1 MEDHY
6 DMRLYIRGILEERG
20 FVVCEAR
27 DGVEGLAVAVEQIPD
42 LIVCDVMM
50 PNMDGLEMVARLH
63 ASDKTNH
70 IPAILLTARQ
80 SETQVVEGLRLG
92 VDDYITK
99 PFSPFILE
107 ARIENILSVR
117 KKLWESY
124 KHADSISTYKNLLPE
139 NSVKQQFVARITD
152 IIEAHIGEPQFGVE
166 QLASELNMSV
176 TQLFR
181 KVKAIMDTT
190 PYNVLVQIRMSRAV
204 ALMRETD
211 KTISEIALEVG
222 YQELS
227 NFSRAFKKFYE
238 ESPSSYIK
246 KFH

>member
-1 MEDHY
+1 M
-6 DMRLYIRGILEERG
+6 
-20 FVVCEAR
+20 
-27 DGVEGLAVAVEQIPD
+27 
-42 LIVCDVMM
+42 
-50 PNMDGLEMVARLH
+50 
-63 ASDKTNH
+63 
-70 IPAILLTARQ
+70 
-80 SETQVVEGLRLG
+80 
-92 VDDYITK
+92 
-99 PFSPFILE
+99 
-107 ARIENILSVR
+107 
-117 KKLWESY
+117 
-124 KHADSISTYKNLLPE
+124 
-139 NSVKQQFVARITD
+139 KQQFVARITD

-166 QLASELNMSV
+166 QLASELNMIV

-238 ESPSSYIK
+238 ESPSSYI
-246 KFH
+246 